1 MALDAQ
7 EGAFVLSWNQDR
19 LVDEFLI
26 YWETETGTEYN
37 TSTDSNQ
44 TEFTVSDSRITSAT
58 WYYISLVAVAG
69 EETSNRSDTLR
80 IGTRE
85 FDIVSFVRSF
95 VRSVVRSFARKLLF
109 LTL

>member
-1 MALDAQ
+1 MAVDAQ
-7 EGAFVLSWNQDR
+7 EGAFVLSWNQDS
-19 LVDEFLI
+19 LVEEFLI

-44 TEFTVSDSRITSAT
+44 TEFTVSDCRITSAT
-58 WYYISLVAVAG
+58 WYHISLVAVAG

-95 VRSVVRSFARKLLF
+95 FHSVVRSFARKLLF